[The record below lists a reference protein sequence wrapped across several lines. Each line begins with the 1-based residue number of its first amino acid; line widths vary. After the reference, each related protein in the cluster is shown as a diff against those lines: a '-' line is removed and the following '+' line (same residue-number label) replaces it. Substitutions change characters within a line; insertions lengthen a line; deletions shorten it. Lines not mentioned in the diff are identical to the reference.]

1 MTPLVGIKR
10 GSNDGISLNSMIL
23 LSFLLHALLLSIIF
37 LSPSMPSPKWTFGP
51 VYSVNLVSL
60 PSYITENKPVT
71 SISEEVVGIDS
82 RDRSIVLKKDFKKDS
97 PLPIERITSRS
108 KSIKKV
114 NRAIENL
121 RKKVQASSDVPS
133 GTVEVSMK
141 MKVYYSMIWSRIKG
155 KWALPEGIL
164 PGENV
169 EAVISAKIL
178 KGGTV
183 NSLSFEKQSG
193 NKFFDESAM
202 RAIKKASP
210 FPPLP
215 EWIKEESIEIG
226 IRFHSSELR

>member
-1 MTPLVGIKR
+1 MTPLIRIKR
-10 GSNDGISLNSMIL
+10 GSDDGISLNSMIL

-37 LSPSMPSPKWTFGP
+37 LSPSMPSPRWTFGP

-60 PSYITENKPVT
+60 PSYIVGGKPVT
-71 SISEEVVGIDS
+71 SISDEVVEIDS
-82 RDRSIVLKKDFKKDS
+82 RGSIVLRKDVKKDS
-97 PLPIERITSRS
+97 PLPIERITTRK
-108 KSIKKV
+108 KSMMKV
-114 NRAIENL
+114 DRAIENL
-121 RKKVQASSDVPS
+121 RKKVQASSAMSS

-141 MKVYYSMIWSRIKG
+141 MRVYYSIIWSKIKG

-164 PGENV
+164 PGENI
-169 EAVISAKIL
+169 ESVIGAKIL
-178 KGGTV
+178 KGGAVT
-183 NSLSFEKQSG
+183 NLSFEKRSG
-193 NKFFDESAM
+193 NRYFDESAM

>member
-1 MTPLVGIKR
+1 MTPLIGIKR

-37 LSPSMPSPKWTFGP
+37 LSPTMPSPRWTFGP

-60 PSYITENKPVT
+60 PSYIMENKPIT
-71 SISEEVVGIDS
+71 SISEEVVEIDS

-97 PLPIERITSRS
+97 PLPIERITTRR

-114 NRAIENL
+114 DHAIEKL
-121 RKKVQASSDVPS
+121 RKKNQASSDVPR

-141 MKVYYSMIWSRIKG
+141 MKVYYSIIWSEIKG
-155 KWALPEGIL
+155 KWALPKGIL
-164 PGENV
+164 PDENI

-183 NSLSFEKQSG
+183 TDLSFEKQSG

-210 FPPLP
+210 LTPLP
-215 EWIKEESIEIG
+215 EWIKEESVEIG
-226 IRFHSSELR
+226 IRFHSSEPR